1 MSKLSRYIFRRD
13 SGAMIAAPHLQ
24 AGGPL
29 SNPPLIDNPYEEE
42 TTDLYRSTRKTT
54 LGNMFGSKED

>member
-1 MSKLSRYIFRRD
+1 MSKLSHYIFRRD
-13 SGAMIAAPHLQ
+13 SGVLIAAPQLQ

-42 TTDLYRSTRKTT
+42 ITDLYRSTRKTT
-54 LGNMFGSKED
+54 LGNMFGSRED